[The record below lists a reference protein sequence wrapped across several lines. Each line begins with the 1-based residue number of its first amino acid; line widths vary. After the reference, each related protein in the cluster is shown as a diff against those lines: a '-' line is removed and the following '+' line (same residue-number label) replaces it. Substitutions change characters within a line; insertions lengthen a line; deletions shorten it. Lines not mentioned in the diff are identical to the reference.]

1 MKSCDHF
8 GRRSKGTCDL
18 TSDIRPLTRSVRFCL
33 LVLVA
38 GLVFVAVVMATW
50 TGPHHLRSRPSPE
63 QAQDAPLIAP
73 PPDPRPRL
81 GHVTCGRGLRRSSD
95 PDLRL
100 DSKPRPDC
108 DTDPKLKRAT
118 QLRPDSRPN
127 LRPNP
132 SPTTMPGSTS
142 TYRLKPRLRLKP
154 RPNPPRDQPGLGVST
169 GPRTSSNATM
179 GPDAIIPSVSPSVN
193 RSRRLK
199 SRHLN
204 FRVNL
209 CYNFSPFLKDS
220 GLRSRHSPGTT
231 SDMSPD
237 TTPTP
242 GTNRNDTAAPPRDTT
257 PNAKATR
264 KPAPNSTK
272 PVPDSNP
279 SSSGPGRLR
288 LLRSPRA
295 FSLTRLASSTA
306 TTTTT
311 TSTTTTTT
319 TTTRGMEA
327 DVQRAVGDD
336 NIVRP
341 SSSSVTRPV
350 TSLHGRGFEPS
361 RGGHS
366 RSRGGHGHSGTNHR
380 GGGGGL
386 SRRSLARTSSSSSSK
401 TRGSDRCHLN
411 LVEVRVSDLQLGFQS
426 DEVISFQFC
435 SGSCLHARS
444 NYDLALSRVIHLHLP
459 FAPIRRR
466 RRNQQQ
472 QQQEKQQV
480 EKKEQ
485 ASVEEVSVRM
495 RRRVAGEGVNSE
507 QPCCRP
513 AAFED
518 VTFQNSEHKW
528 QTVADLSAK
537 RCKCVL

>member
-1 MKSCDHF
+1 MKSCDRF
-8 GRRSKGTCDL
+8 GRSSKGTCDL
-18 TSDIRPLTRSVRFCL
+18 TSDIRPLTRSVRFCVL
-33 LVLVA
+33 FLVA
-38 GLVFVAVVMATW
+38 GLVFVTVVMATW
-50 TGPHHLRSRPSPE
+50 TGPLHLRSRPSPE
-63 QAQDAPLIAP
+63 QAQDAPLTPP

-100 DSKPRPDC
+100 DNKPRPDC
-108 DTDPKLKRAT
+108 DTDPKLERVA
-118 QLRPDSRPN
+118 QLRPDP
-127 LRPNP
+127 RPNP
-132 SPTTMPGSTS
+132 RPSPKPSTMPGSTS

-169 GPRTSSNATM
+169 GPRTSFNATT

-242 GTNRNDTAAPPRDTT
+242 GTNRNDTAAPPRDTM
-257 PNAKATR
+257 PNPTR
-264 KPAPNSTK
+264 NSTN

-279 SSSGPGRLR
+279 SSSGPGRPR

-295 FSLTRLASSTA
+295 FSLTRLSASTA
-306 TTTTT
+306 STTTTT
-311 TSTTTTTT
+311 TSTTTTTA
-319 TTTRGMEA
+319 TTTRGMES
-327 DVQRAVGDD
+327 DVQRALGDD

-350 TSLHGRGFEPS
+350 TSLHGRAFEPS

-366 RSRGGHGHSGTNHR
+366 RSRGGHGRSGTR
-380 GGGGGL
+380 DRGGGL
-386 SRRSLARTSSSSSSK
+386 SRRSLARTASSSLSK

-411 LVEVRVSDLQLGFQS
+411 LVEVRVSDLQIGFQS

-444 NYDLALSRVIHLHLP
+444 TYDLALSRVIHLDLQFSP
-459 FAPIRRR
+459 MRRR

-472 QQQEKQQV
+472 QVEKQ
-480 EKKEQ
+480 EQ
-485 ASVEEVSVRM
+485 AAVEEVAVRM
-495 RRRVAGEGVNSE
+495 RRRRVAGEGVNIE

-513 AAFED
+513 TAFED

-528 QTVADLSAK
+528 QKVPDLSAK
-537 RCKCVL
+537 RCKCVR